1 MPHKWDMIRK
11 IIPSIYSLS
20 NGVTKEMI
28 VPNRDFL
35 PFCCYIINK
44 AYAKFRKQMT
54 KWYS

>member
-1 MPHKWDMIRK
+1 MPHKWNMIRK
-11 IIPSIYSLS
+11 IIPSIYSLG

-28 VPNRDFL
+28 VPSRDFL

-44 AYAKFRKQMT
+44 AYAKFRKQMN